1 MPGKKILL
9 IEDEQDIVELV
20 TYNLSREGFEVIS
33 SRSGEDGLKKA
44 QTTKPDLILLD
55 IMLPGINGLDICRTL
70 KNDNKTS
77 QTPIIM
83 LTARN
88 EDIDVVTG
96 LEVGADDYVTKPFSP
111 RILTARIRAM
121 LRRSEDGDKKETAL
135 ITFGEM
141 AIDRGRH
148 LVTIKDEPVQL
159 TLTEFQLL
167 LVLVRR
173 RGWVFDRSQLIDE
186 LRDGHHVITDRAID
200 VQVANLRKKL
210 GEYGKYIETVR
221 GIGYRMQ
228 ETP

>member
-1 MPGKKILL
+1 MSGKKILL

-20 TYNLSREGFEVIS
+20 TYNLHREGFEVVS

-44 QTTKPDLILLD
+44 QTMKPDLVLLD
-55 IMLPGINGLDICRTL
+55 IMLPGVNGLDICRTL
-70 KNDNKTS
+70 KGENTTD
-77 QTPIIM
+77 QIPIIM

-111 RILTARIRAM
+111 RILIARIRAM
-121 LRRSEDGDKKETAL
+121 LRRSENGNKKETPL
-135 ITFGEM
+135 ITFGDM

-148 LVTIKDEPVQL
+148 TVTIKNKPIQL

-167 LVLVRR
+167 LVLIKR

-210 GEYGKYIETVR
+210 GEYGRYIETVR

>member
-1 MPGKKILL
+1 MGKKILL

-20 TYNLSREGFEVIS
+20 TYNLNREGYDVLS

-44 QTTKPDLILLD
+44 RTVKPDLILLD
-55 IMLPGINGLDICRTL
+55 IMLPGINGLDICRAL
-70 KNDNKTS
+70 KGDDKTNHI
-77 QTPIIM
+77 PIIM

-121 LRRSEDGDKKETAL
+121 FRRSENGEKKATAL
-135 ITFGEM
+135 VTFGKM
-141 AIDRGRH
+141 TIDQGRH
-148 LVTIKDEPVQL
+148 LVTINGKPVQL

-167 LVLVRR
+167 LVLVNR

-186 LRDGHHVITDRAID
+186 LRDGHQVITDRAID
-200 VQVANLRKKL
+200 VQIANLRKKL
-210 GEYGKYIETVR
+210 GEYGQYIETVR
-221 GIGYRMQ
+221 GIGYRIQ